1 MNLVPPAL
9 PVRPVDPLPL
19 SALPDPTRAPA
30 DDAAGD
36 GTLGSAFDGP
46 LAGPLTGPLA
56 GLGALAADPNAPAFL
71 VSLAALIAQVEHGP
85 DPVRPAL
92 ELSRL
97 TVTRMAEE
105 LGIPRATLAAY
116 RLGTR
121 RMPAANRARLG
132 EYLAV
137 HAAALARVARALGAG
152 DRDHDGRPAHI
163 PLPTPTPP
171 QVR

>member
-1 MNLVPPAL
+1 MNLVPSVSHSVDRSLVQLAA
-9 PVRPVDPLPL
+9 VRP
-19 SALPDPTRAPA
+19 
-30 DDAAGD
+30 
-36 GTLGSAFDGP
+36 GP
-46 LAGPLTGPLA
+46 LVPPPSQHDATVPA
-56 GLGALAADPNAPAFL
+56 SEPAFL
-71 VSLAALIAQVEHGP
+71 ATLAVLVAQVEHGP

-132 EYLAV
+132 AYLAR
-137 HAAALARVARALGAG
+137 HAEALARVAQALSARSGNG
-152 DRDHDGRPAHI
+152 TNQSI
-163 PLPTPTPP
+163 
-171 QVR
+171 